1 MEFISTVEELRE
13 LYGSP
18 SKTSIVKETRHI
30 TPQYRAYIEASP
42 FCGLATVGPEGLD
55 CSPRGDMPGFV
66 RVHDESTLMMPDRRG
81 NNRVD
86 SLVNIVRDPRIA
98 LMFLIPGHG
107 NCLRVNGEAQI
118 AVDDELR
125 NSFGVSGKAP
135 RSVIV
140 IRTNAVYFQCARAI
154 LRSKIWD
161 RESHVETS
169 SLPSAGEIL
178 AEVSN
183 NDVGGQRYDDE
194 WMDRAQKTLW

>member
-1 MEFISTVEELRE
+1 MEFISTVEKLRE
-13 LYGSP
+13 IYGSP

-30 TPQYRAYIEASP
+30 TPHYRAYIEASP
-42 FCGLATVGPEGLD
+42 FCGFATVGPEGLD

-66 RVHDESTLMMPDRRG
+66 RVHDENTLMMPDRRG

-86 SLVNIVRDPRIA
+86 SLVNIVRDPRVA
-98 LMFLIPGHG
+98 MMFLIPGHG
-107 NCLRVNGEAQI
+107 NCLRVNGEARI
-118 AVDDELR
+118 AVDDDLR
-125 NSFGVSGKAP
+125 DSFGVNGKAP

-154 LRSKIWD
+154 LRSRIWD

-169 SLPSAGEIL
+169 SLPSPGEIL

-183 NDVGGQRYDDE
+183 NDVGGQVYDDE
-194 WMDRAQKTLW
+194 WMGRAQKTLW